1 MISKNILFIYA
12 HLDDETILSYGT
24 LAKLTKNNNIL
35 LVTLCGN
42 GREDDYTKYRAKQ
55 YYQICRKLNINHTS
69 LSENDLSL
77 DKNKIS
83 NYLNSCISNFKP
95 DIVFTH
101 SQKDLH
107 FEHRLVAEQVLLHCR
122 NIPNSTIKS
131 LYTSVSPT
139 YNWTY
144 GQYGSFQPN
153 TFIDISE
160 YAKEKEEALKL
171 YDMELPKNQLDNRS
185 IDSIMTWNK
194 MYGHTIGVEYAE
206 PYEQVFSII

>member
-1 MISKNILFIYA
+1 MKNKNILFIYA
-12 HLDDETILSYGT
+12 HMDDEAILSYGT

-42 GREDDYTKYRAKQ
+42 GRENDYKKTRAKQ
-55 YYQICRKLNINHTS
+55 YCQILRKLNINHIS
-69 LSENDLSL
+69 LTENDLSL

-83 NYLNSCISNFKP
+83 NYLNNCILSFKP

-107 FEHRLVAEQVLLHCR
+107 FEHRLTAEQVLLNCR
-122 NIPNSTIKS
+122 NIPNSTVKS
-131 LYTSVSPT
+131 LYTTVSPT

-144 GQYGSFQPN
+144 GQYGNFQPN
-153 TFIDISE
+153 IFIDISE
-160 YAKEKEEALKL
+160 YAKEKKEALKL
-171 YDMELPKNQLDNRS
+171 YDMELPENQLDNRS
-185 IDSIMTWNK
+185 VDSIMIWDK

-206 PYEQVFSII
+206 PYEQIFSII

>member
-1 MISKNILFIYA
+1 MKNKNILFIYA
-12 HLDDETILSYGT
+12 HMDDETLLSYGT

-42 GREDDYTKYRAKQ
+42 GRENDYKKTRAKQ
-55 YYQICRKLNINHTS
+55 YCQILKKININHTS
-69 LSENDLSL
+69 LTENDLSL

-83 NYLNSCISNFKP
+83 NYLNNCILSFKP

-107 FEHRLVAEQVLLHCR
+107 FEHRLTAEQVLLNCR
-122 NIPNSTIKS
+122 NIPNSTVKS
-131 LYTSVSPT
+131 LYTTVSPT

-144 GQYGSFQPN
+144 GQYGNFQPN
-153 TFIDISE
+153 IFIDISE
-160 YAKEKEEALKL
+160 YAKEKKEALKL

-185 IDSIMTWNK
+185 VSSIMTWNK
-194 MYGHTIGVEYAE
+194 IHGYTIGVEYAE
-206 PYEQVFSII
+206 PYEQIFNIL

>member
-1 MISKNILFIYA
+1 M
-12 HLDDETILSYGT
+12 DDESILSYGT

-42 GREDDYTKYRAKQ
+42 GRENDYKKTRTKQ
-55 YYQICRKLNINHTS
+55 YCQIIRHLNINHTS

-83 NYLNSCISNFKP
+83 NCLNNYILDFKP

-101 SQKDLH
+101 SQKDIH
-107 FEHRLVAEQVLLHCR
+107 FEHRLVAEQVLLICR

-131 LYTSVSPT
+131 LYTTVSQT

-160 YAKEKEEALKL
+160 YAKEKEDTLKL
-171 YDMELPKNQLDNRS
+171 YDMELPENQLDNRS

-194 MYGHTIGVEYAE
+194 MHGHTIGAEYAE
-206 PYEQVFSII
+206 PYE